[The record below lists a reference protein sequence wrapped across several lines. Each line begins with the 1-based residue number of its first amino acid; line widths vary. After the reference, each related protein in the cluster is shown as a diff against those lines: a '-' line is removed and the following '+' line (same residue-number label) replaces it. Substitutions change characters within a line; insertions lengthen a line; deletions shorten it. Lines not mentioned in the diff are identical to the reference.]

1 LLDFLFLRDGTLTNQ
16 KEVSC
21 LETKADVEFHMC
33 KTMDNL
39 AVLFDVFTIITDK
52 IGGGGDDD
60 ASLNGN
66 SLHTLLCDFIMKLP
80 VQ

>member
-1 LLDFLFLRDGTLTNQ
+1 
-16 KEVSC
+16 
-21 LETKADVEFHMC
+21 
-33 KTMDNL
+33 MDNL